1 MGQSEIAS
9 QLTLMEL
16 AKRTHNSNIQ
26 RISEVLSTKNVILQD
41 AVWAPANGPT
51 SHTFTKRL
59 TEPSGTWRQLNYGVQ
74 PEASLTKQVVE
85 GIGMLEA
92 YSKVDKVLVE
102 LAENAGEFRFTE
114 DLAFLG
120 GLAKTFATALMY
132 ANKGLNPEQFDGFT
146 TRYDETGD
154 ANVWDNGDTTASVS
168 SSIWIVKWSV
178 TDGAHLVYPKSH
190 NAFGIDHEDLG
201 KQLVEDSAGGL
212 YEAYVSHFKVHAG
225 LCVKDDRSIQRIA
238 SIDSSITAN
247 SGEGFLNVNF
257 LVKALNQMLDD
268 QCVIYCNR
276 AIKTI
281 LDIRAIDKSNGFYT
295 QQPDGNIWGRP
306 VTYFQGI
313 PIRLVEALINTE
325 EPV

>member
-1 MGQSEIAS
+1 MGQSEINA

-26 RISEVLSTKNVILQD
+26 RISEVLSTKNIILKD

-59 TEPSGTWRQLNYGVQ
+59 SEPSGTWRQLNYGVQ
-74 PEASLTKQVVE
+74 PEASMTQQIVE

-102 LAENAGEFRFTE
+102 LAENPAEFRFTE
-114 DLAFLG
+114 DLAFLA
-120 GLAKTFATALMY
+120 GLGKTFATALMY
-132 ANKGLNPEQFDGFT
+132 ANKSTNPEQFDGFT
-146 TRYDETGD
+146 TRYNAASD
-154 ANVWDNGDTTASVS
+154 ANVWDNGDTGSVS
-168 SSIWIVKWSV
+168 SSIWLVKWS
-178 TDGAHLVYPKSH
+178 TTEGAHLVYPKSH

-225 LCVKDDRSIQRIA
+225 LCVKDDRSVQRIA
-238 SIDSSITAN
+238 SIDSSITVG
-247 SGEGFLNVNF
+247 SGAGFLDIDYV
-257 LVKALNQMLDD
+257 VKALNQMLDD
-268 QCVIYCNR
+268 DCVMYVNR
-276 AIKTI
+276 AVKTI
-281 LDIRAIDKSNGFYT
+281 LDIYAIDKSNGFYT
-295 QQPDGNIWGRP
+295 QMPDGNIWGRP

-313 PIRLVEALINTE
+313 PIRLVEALVNTE
-325 EPV
+325 DAV